1 MSEFNVNEIAEKW
14 KDVPGSLIM
23 ALHELQEEVGY
34 IPRNE
39 AMKLATAMNI
49 SLARIYEV
57 ITFYSF
63 FKLEAPGKHK
73 IQVCMGTAC
82 YLKGAQSLVDEF
94 KNQLKVDEGCTTSDG
109 NFQLE
114 IVRCVGCCS
123 IAPVV
128 VVGEKVYSKVT
139 PDEVSAIIS
148 EYE

>member
-1 MSEFNVNEIAEKW
+1 MSEINVNEIAEKW

-34 IPRNE
+34 VPRNE

>member
-1 MSEFNVNEIAEKW
+1 MAEIDVKEIAKKW
-14 KDVPGSLIM
+14 KDIPGSLIM
-23 ALHELQEEVGY
+23 ALHDLQEEVGY
-34 IPRNE
+34 VPRKE
-39 AMKLATAMNI
+39 AMKLATEMNVP
-49 SLARIYEV
+49 LARVYEV

-82 YLKGAQSLVDEF
+82 YLKGAQALVDEL
-94 KNQLKVDEGCTTSDG
+94 KNQLKVQEGCTTSDG

-114 IVRCVGCCS
+114 VVRCVGCCS
-123 IAPVV
+123 IAPVI

-139 PDEVSAIIS
+139 PDEVASIIS

>member
-1 MSEFNVNEIAEKW
+1 MAEIDVKEIAKKW
-14 KDVPGSLIM
+14 KDIPGSLIM
-23 ALHELQEEVGY
+23 ALHDLQEEVGY
-34 IPRNE
+34 VPRKE
-39 AMKLATAMNI
+39 AMKLATEMDVP
-49 SLARIYEV
+49 LARVYEV

-82 YLKGAQSLVDEF
+82 YLKGAQALVDEL
-94 KNQLKVDEGCTTSDG
+94 KNQLNVEEGCTTSDG

-114 IVRCVGCCS
+114 VVRCVGCCS
-123 IAPVV
+123 IAPVI

-139 PDEVSAIIS
+139 PDEVASIIS